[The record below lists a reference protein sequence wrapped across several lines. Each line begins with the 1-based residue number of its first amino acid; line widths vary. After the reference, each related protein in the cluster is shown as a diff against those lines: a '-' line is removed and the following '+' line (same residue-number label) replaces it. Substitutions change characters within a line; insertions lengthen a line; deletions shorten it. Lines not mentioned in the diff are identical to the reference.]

1 VSLCLF
7 IVGDLD
13 APTRERIAAH
23 HDQVLTAGPG

>member
-13 APTRERIAAH
+13 APARERIAAH
-23 HDQVLTAGPG
+23 HDEVLVAE